1 MGLFSRFIGKA
12 GEDKA
17 VLYLKKKHYRI
28 LERNYRT
35 RYGEIDIIA
44 QIGNVTVF
52 VEVKQRK
59 DEQFGR
65 PEDWVTPQKKN
76 RIISAAKRYL
86 FEKENYNDYFRFDVI
101 AITANEIIHMENAFE
116 ADSKI

>member
-1 MGLFSRFIGKA
+1 MGKYNKIIGNH
-12 GEDKA
+12 GEELATKF
-17 VLYLKKKHYRI
+17 LKKNKYKI
-28 LERNYRT
+28 IDKNFSCKF
-35 RYGEIDIIA
+35 GEIDIIA

-76 RIISAAKRYL
+76 RIIPAAKRYL